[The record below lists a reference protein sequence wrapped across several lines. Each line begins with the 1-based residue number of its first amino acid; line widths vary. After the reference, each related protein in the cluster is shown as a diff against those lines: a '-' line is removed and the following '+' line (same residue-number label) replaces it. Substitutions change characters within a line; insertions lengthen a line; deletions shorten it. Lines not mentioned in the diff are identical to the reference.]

1 MKPAKNK
8 ETDLLQYVRE
18 RPKLLAAACG
28 AAVLLAAL
36 LFLTGSRGEGLRY
49 GEDGTVIAVDLSEG
63 GGAGIP
69 LIVKAERGE
78 TALEKAATIRP
89 ESGKTEKETR
99 YERSEEDLLRAELDR
114 TIRALNA
121 RAAANGVVA
130 LPASLED
137 GTLLRWSEPKRG
149 KEWLLPLLLIPLVPA
164 YQYSGEKEKRKK
176 AAARTR
182 TEVVRAL
189 PGFTDQLY
197 LFLSCGMVFEDA
209 FARIAAL
216 RGEGS
221 GKDAFGRML
230 AESREEAAK
239 TGGDPLVLI
248 ARKGAAAKI
257 KELSRLTAL
266 IMENRYSGADL
277 RQKLRTEGEAM
288 WNERLKQAQEQGKL
302 AETRLSFPLSVMLVV
317 LIGITAVPAMLQM

>member
-1 MKPAKNK
+1 MELKDIK
-8 ETDLLQYVRE
+8 
-18 RPKLLAAACG
+18 
-28 AAVLLAAL
+28 AVY
-36 LFLTGSRGEGLRY
+36 F
-49 GEDGTVIAVDLSEG
+49 V
-63 GGAGIP
+63 GAGGIGMSA
-69 LIVKAERGE
+69 IA
-78 TALEKAATIRP
+78 
-89 ESGKTEKETR
+89 R
-99 YERSEEDLLRAELDR
+99 Y
-114 TIRALNA
+114 
-121 RAAANGVVA
+121 
-130 LPASLED
+130 
-137 GTLLRWSEPKRG
+137 
-149 KEWLLPLLLIPLVPA
+149 
-164 YQYSGEKEKRKK
+164 
-176 AAARTR
+176 
-182 TEVVRAL
+182 
-189 PGFTDQLY
+189 
-197 LFLSCGMVFEDA
+197 FLSCGMVFEDA

-317 LIGITAVPAMLQM
+317 LSFCIAFRSTSSLSRWAITLTVAGQSPKGYRDRSS